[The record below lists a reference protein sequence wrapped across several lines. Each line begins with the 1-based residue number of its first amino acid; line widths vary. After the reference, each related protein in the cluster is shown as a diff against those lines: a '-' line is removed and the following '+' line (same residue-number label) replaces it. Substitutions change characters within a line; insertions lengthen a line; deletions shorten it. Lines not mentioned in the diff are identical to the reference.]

1 METMSKNTS
10 SLASLCTRYIRLQDS
25 IKQDYF
31 FDESIALQ
39 DIMETISSNIGG
51 EVFFVNA
58 NGKIIVANS
67 NAVYA
72 TEGKFIDYEVV
83 KKTILNDKYYDETDL
98 GGVFKQNHY
107 IYGQPVYIG
116 NQLVCIAFTTADT
129 SEYYQFTYAQYISCF
144 CTYNLCSCNYRH
156 WYLYLLYGQAPAS
169 DCLCRT

>member
-1 METMSKNTS
+1 MSKNTS

-72 TEGKFIDYEVV
+72 TEVNSLTMKLL
-83 KKTILNDKYYDETDL
+83 K
-98 GGVFKQNHY
+98 
-107 IYGQPVYIG
+107 
-116 NQLVCIAFTTADT
+116 
-129 SEYYQFTYAQYISCF
+129 
-144 CTYNLCSCNYRH
+144 NY
-156 WYLYLLYGQAPAS
+156 S
-169 DCLCRT
+169 

>member
-1 METMSKNTS
+1 MKLKIKFKLNGQSTLFHKYLAISFVIILLSFLILGFILMSVLTKYWTNTKMETMSKNTS

-83 KKTILNDKYYDETDL
+83 KK
-98 GGVFKQNHY
+98 
-107 IYGQPVYIG
+107 
-116 NQLVCIAFTTADT
+116 
-129 SEYYQFTYAQYISCF
+129 
-144 CTYNLCSCNYRH
+144 NY
-156 WYLYLLYGQAPAS
+156 S
-169 DCLCRT
+169 

>member
-1 METMSKNTS
+1 MSVLTKYWTNTKMETMSKNTS

-83 KKTILNDKYYDETDL
+83 KKTILNDKYYDETDPSASRCA
-98 GGVFKQNHY
+98 G
-107 IYGQPVYIG
+107 
-116 NQLVCIAFTTADT
+116 
-129 SEYYQFTYAQYISCF
+129 
-144 CTYNLCSCNYRH
+144 CSR
-156 WYLYLLYGQAPAS
+156 
-169 DCLCRT
+169 

>member
-1 METMSKNTS
+1 MSVLTKYWTNTKMETMSKNTS

-83 KKTILNDKYYDETDL
+83 KGTLNLFLTDPIEKGGAGISSTISGFVVGTYWFLML
-98 GGVFKQNHY
+98 IGP
-107 IYGQPVYIG
+107 PV
-116 NQLVCIAFTTADT
+116 
-129 SEYYQFTYAQYISCF
+129 
-144 CTYNLCSCNYRH
+144 
-156 WYLYLLYGQAPAS
+156 
-169 DCLCRT
+169 